1 MDRKDKNPAAVKSNT
16 EPLLDSTVSSCLLQT
31 FHLIF
36 SLTEPHNFI
45 VTNRAKTTNC
55 HIWIFANSTRTRPL
69 SWDNHAAAA
78 AARKRGAM
86 CDFDNC
92 KNTSHEPVQFS
103 HSSGSSFISQ
113 GFFFFSGRRREEKNK
128 ASYCRVVISESV
140 TCPMRSPRL
149 RPVKLTAASSM
160 G

>member
-16 EPLLDSTVSSCLLQT
+16 QPLLDSTVSSCLLQT

-55 HIWIFANSTRTRPL
+55 HIWIFANSQEHVRSAVTIMQQQWRR
-69 SWDNHAAAA
+69 
-78 AARKRGAM
+78 RKRGAM

-113 GFFFFSGRRREEKNK
+113 GFFSGGDVKRKIKPATVEL
-128 ASYCRVVISESV
+128 SS
-140 TCPMRSPRL
+140 L
-149 RPVKLTAASSM
+149 RP
-160 G
+160 

>member
-55 HIWIFANSTRTRPL
+55 HIWIFANSQEHVRSAGTIVQQRWRR
-69 SWDNHAAAA
+69 
-78 AARKRGAM
+78 RKHGAM

-113 GFFFFSGRRREEKNK
+113 GFFFERRREEKNK

>member
-16 EPLLDSTVSSCLLQT
+16 EPLLDSTISSCRLQT

-55 HIWIFANSTRTRPL
+55 HIWIFANSQEHVRSAGTIMQQRWRRGNAVQCATSTTVKTLLMSRFSSLIPL
-69 SWDNHAAAA
+69 DLLLSAKD
-78 AARKRGAM
+78 
-86 CDFDNC
+86 
-92 KNTSHEPVQFS
+92 
-103 HSSGSSFISQ
+103 
-113 GFFFFSGRRREEKNK
+113 FFFSERRREEKNK

-140 TCPMRSPRL
+140 TCPMRSLQL

>member
-55 HIWIFANSTRTRPL
+55 HIWIFANSQEHVRSAGTIMQQRRRRGNAVQCATSTTVKTLLMSRFSFLIPL
-69 SWDNHAAAA
+69 DLLLSAKD
-78 AARKRGAM
+78 
-86 CDFDNC
+86 
-92 KNTSHEPVQFS
+92 
-103 HSSGSSFISQ
+103 
-113 GFFFFSGRRREEKNK
+113 FFFFSERRREEKNK

>member
-16 EPLLDSTVSSCLLQT
+16 EPLLDSTVSSCRLQT

-55 HIWIFANSTRTRPL
+55 HIWIFANSQEHVRSAGTIVQHRWRRGNAVQCATSTTVKTLLMSRFSSLIPL
-69 SWDNHAAAA
+69 DLLLSAKD
-78 AARKRGAM
+78 
-86 CDFDNC
+86 
-92 KNTSHEPVQFS
+92 
-103 HSSGSSFISQ
+103 
-113 GFFFFSGRRREEKNK
+113 FFFSERRREEKNK
-128 ASYCRVVISESV
+128 ASYCRVVISETV

>member
-1 MDRKDKNPAAVKSNT
+1 MNRKDKNPAAVKSNT
-16 EPLLDSTVSSCLLQT
+16 EPLLDSTVSSCRLQT

-45 VTNRAKTTNC
+45 VTNRAKTVTFGFSRIQQE
-55 HIWIFANSTRTRPL
+55 HVRSAGTIVQQRWRR
-69 SWDNHAAAA
+69 
-78 AARKRGAM
+78 RKHGAM

-113 GFFFFSGRRREEKNK
+113 GFFSGGDVKRKIKPATVEL
-128 ASYCRVVISESV
+128 SS
-140 TCPMRSPRL
+140 L
-149 RPVKLTAASSM
+149 RP
-160 G
+160 